1 MSTLK
6 RENATELV
14 AQWNATHPDDP
25 LTLNQFIGQENAAI
39 RKLRRAF
46 RSSRTDTEVG
56 AAIDRVADSPEP
68 PKMGRTPRG
77 CAR

>member
-46 RSSRTDTEVG
+46 Q
-56 AAIDRVADSPEP
+56 I
-68 PKMGRTPRG
+68 GR
-77 CAR
+77 AHV